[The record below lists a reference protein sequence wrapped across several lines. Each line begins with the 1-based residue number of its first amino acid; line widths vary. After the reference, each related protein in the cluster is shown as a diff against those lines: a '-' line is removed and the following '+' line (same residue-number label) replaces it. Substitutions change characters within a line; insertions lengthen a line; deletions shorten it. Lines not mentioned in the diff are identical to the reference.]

1 MSAFFSGYV
10 DKKRAFISILFRL
23 LSVLLPLTS
32 MSKRSLASA
41 GGPWYSSK
49 GTIILLHAAAWA
61 LFFSLPYLLRPPFAA
76 NRAGEPIPDEGA
88 LDLLQRI
95 IDACMILSFYL
106 NALVWMPR
114 LFHHRRYGLFIGVHL
129 MLFSILAGG
138 SWLFIR
144 TAAIHTAL
152 SWRPILF
159 FSLLSYL
166 FMLACSTAYQLTRD
180 RLKAQRLEKEKE
192 NENLRTELSFLRSQ
206 VSPHFMFNVLN
217 NMVALA
223 RKRSEEL
230 EPSLIKLS
238 RLMRYMLY
246 ETDEEKVSL
255 EKEIEYLHAYIDL
268 QSQRFGHQVKVI
280 VDIDIAKGEYLIGP
294 MLLIPFVENAF
305 KHGTRMVPD
314 AEIDIQLKARNGQL
328 CFLVRNKFDPDS
340 TEVRDNTKGI
350 GLPNVQRRL
359 NLLYD
364 QKHCLLTSVDK
375 DYFLTS
381 LKIQFAP

>member
-1 MSAFFSGYV
+1 
-10 DKKRAFISILFRL
+10 
-23 LSVLLPLTS
+23 
-32 MSKRSLASA
+32 MSKRSLASDS
-41 GGPWYSSK
+41 GPWYSGK
-49 GTIILLHAAAWA
+49 GTVILLHALAWA
-61 LFFSLPYLLRPPFAA
+61 VFFSLPYLLRPPFTAGA
-76 NRAGEPIPDEGA
+76 AGEPVPDERA
-88 LDLLQRI
+88 IDLLQRI
-95 IDACMILSFYL
+95 TDAWLILSFYL
-106 NALVWMPR
+106 NALIWMPR
-114 LFHHRRYGLFIGVHL
+114 FFHHRRYGIFIGAHL
-129 MLFSILAGG
+129 VLFLLLAGG
-138 SWLFIR
+138 NWLFIR
-144 TAAIHTAL
+144 TAATHTAQ

-159 FSLLSYL
+159 FSLFSYL
-166 FMLACSTAYQLTRD
+166 FVLACSTAFQLTRD
-180 RLKAQRLEKEKE
+180 RLKAQRLQKEKE
-192 NENLRTELSFLRSQ
+192 NVNLRTELSFLRSQ

-255 EKEIEYLHAYIDL
+255 EKEIEYLQAYIDL
-268 QSQRFGHQVKVI
+268 QSQRFGHQVKVK
-280 VDIDIAKGEYLIGP
+280 VDIEIAKGEYVIGP

-305 KHGTRMVPD
+305 KHGTGMVTD
-314 AEIDIQLKARNGQL
+314 AEIDIQLKAGNGQL
-328 CFLVRNKFDPDS
+328 CFLVRNKFDPAS

-381 LKIQFAP
+381 LKIQFEP